1 MAGIQ
6 PPVISGVDFIV
17 TLILSVRRR
26 RLMWPPDQV
35 FKVIYWRFYN
45 LYTCQITMVFCAEVE
60 AFDP

>member
-26 RLMWPPDQV
+26 RLMWPPDQ
-35 FKVIYWRFYN
+35 FLRRF
-45 LYTCQITMVFCAEVE
+45 TGDSITFIHAK
-60 AFDP
+60 